1 MNEINNL
8 SFMTIITSGDKL
20 VKSCIVCNNV
30 IDNFVS
36 DSINTY
42 GEDIVIYRNKVS
54 VAFSGEL
61 IKGNY
66 ISKIY

>member
-1 MNEINNL
+1 MNNL
-8 SFMTIITSGDKL
+8 SFMTITTSSDSL
-20 VKSCIVCNNV
+20 IKSCIVCNNA
-30 IDNFVS
+30 IDTFVN
-36 DSINTY
+36 DSVSRY

-66 ISKIY
+66 ISKIR